1 MKLAGFFLSV
11 AGFFLTVSAL
21 VLLPTLGL
29 RSAFVF
35 CGFLVECAGLGMVMR
50 THIASIRANLGR
62 EGRGLLR

>member
-1 MKLAGFFLSV
+1 MKIAGFFLSV

-35 CGFLVECAGLGMVMR
+35 CGFLVECAGLGMVIR
-50 THIASIRANLGR
+50 SHVASIRGSLGR
-62 EGRGLLR
+62 EGREMLR